1 LNKKINSFRPKCSRI
16 YKNSDK
22 ELPKMEENQI
32 TCPQCGLVNN
42 LLADACVQC
51 GIIFVKDAVMKIA
64 AEALDDEKRKSIE
77 AAESILDETQPP
89 AELVVPNSKTI
100 SQLDPLKETVMIRI
114 PKPEEIPSLEKESS
128 ESDALEPEENSET
141 QKAEIELEAIE
152 TDIEMVTDPDNSESP
167 ISGEVKAVESAEPAT
182 SETAEKPAES
192 SAEVLVGTKNEVSAG
207 KKGLDSKTDD
217 GAAKEPEAGPMT
229 ADASAE
235 STPPAETE
243 SKPSAS
249 EISAEPGAD
258 VLNLVKPVEAEDE
271 STPTDATQPVEPEIL
286 LEPEYE
292 LKPGDFAAVE
302 AKAHVDTATSEE
314 TAAKKDDADAQA
326 KQEAQKAR
334 NDALKKQQE
343 ALLKAEARKK
353 EEAAQAKAA
362 APKKKKLARAKAE
375 ALKKQKAAQAKA
387 EAFKKMKAAQA
398 QALALKKK
406 KVAQAKA
413 DALKKQKAAQARA
426 EESVEYVEVAAGG
439 QSNHVKLLRLLKRY
453 KGKAI
458 GINYDN
464 SAEIKEAELIEA
476 NEEFFSIMVKE
487 KKVQYS
493 YPLKTILTIVEGEQ
507 GVETGEDG
515 KKAKFDAV
523 IKVYPLVLF

>member
-1 LNKKINSFRPKCSRI
+1 
-16 YKNSDK
+16 
-22 ELPKMEENQI
+22 MEENQI

-51 GIIFVKDAVMKIA
+51 GIIFVKDAAMKIA
-64 AEALDDEKRKSIE
+64 AETLDDEKRKSIE

-89 AELVVPNSKTI
+89 AELVVPNSETN

-114 PKPEEIPSLEKESS
+114 PKPGEIPSMEAESLD
-128 ESDALEPEENSET
+128 SDAPEPEENSET

-152 TDIEMVTDPDNSESP
+152 TDFEMVTDPDNSESP
-167 ISGEVKAVESAEPAT
+167 ISGDVKAVKSAEPAA
-182 SETAEKPAES
+182 SETAEKPAEF
-192 SAEVLVGTKNEVSAG
+192 SAEVLAGMENEVSADQ
-207 KKGLDSKTDD
+207 KDPDSKTDD
-217 GAAKEPEAGPMT
+217 GSAKEPKAGLMA
-229 ADASAE
+229 ADTSAE

-243 SKPSAS
+243 DKPSAS
-249 EISAEPGAD
+249 EISAETDAD
-258 VLNLVKPVEAEDE
+258 VHNLVKPVEAQDE
-271 STPTDATQPVEPEIL
+271 SAPTDATQPVEPEIL

-292 LKPGDFAAVE
+292 LKPGDLAAVE
-302 AKAHVDTATSEE
+302 AEAHFDAATSEE
-314 TAAKKDDADAQA
+314 TAAKKDNTNEQA

-343 ALLKAEARKK
+343 ALLMAEALKK

-362 APKKKKLARAKAE
+362 ASKKKKLARAKAE

-387 EAFKKMKAAQA
+387 EAFKKKKAAQA

-406 KVAQAKA
+406 KAAQAKA
-413 DALKKQKAAQARA
+413 DALKKQKAAQAKA
-426 EESVEYVEVAAGG
+426 EEAAENVEVAAGS
-439 QSNHVKLLRLLKRY
+439 QSNYVKLLGLLKRY

-476 NEEFFSIMVKE
+476 NEEFFSVMVKE

-507 GVETGEDG
+507 GVESGEDD
-515 KKAKFDAV
+515 KKAKYDAI